1 MYEINLY
8 YIVVEYLVICIFL
21 FVSIFIYLV
30 YEFSKRNVFLWLGF
44 CFCKLNIFFWGKYMF
59 WYFLYFENKLD
70 IKFIYYNVKFNELY
84 FF

>member
-21 FVSIFIYLV
+21 FVSFFIYLV

-44 CFCKLNIFFWGKYMF
+44 CFCKLYIFFWGKYMF

>member
-21 FVSIFIYLV
+21 FVSFFIYLV

>member
-21 FVSIFIYLV
+21 LVSFFIYLV
-30 YEFSKRNVFLWLGF
+30 YEISKRNVFLWLGF